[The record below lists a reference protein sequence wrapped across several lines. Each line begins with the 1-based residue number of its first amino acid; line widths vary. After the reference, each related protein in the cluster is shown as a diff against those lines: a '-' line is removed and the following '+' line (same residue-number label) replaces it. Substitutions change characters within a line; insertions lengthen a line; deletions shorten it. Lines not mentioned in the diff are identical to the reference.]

1 MSATIPLRF
10 TFMAKACSAV
20 KPINQKA
27 LYIGLFE
34 ITWGFLTLVIE
45 VVGYDIEIG
54 VYPLLPPKFILVS
67 VMDSFKFVLGATDIV
82 PIEMGIKNRMV

>member
-1 MSATIPLRF
+1 
-10 TFMAKACSAV
+10 
-20 KPINQKA
+20 
-27 LYIGLFE
+27 
-34 ITWGFLTLVIE
+34 LTLVIE

-67 VMDSFKFVLGATDIV
+67 VMDSFKFVLGATDMV